1 MQRLN
6 VSNFILFSTC
16 RIDINEHMFI
26 NMAYQSNLN
35 IPPPRGR
42 GTALNPRN
50 RFEKEEII
58 LDPEAAAST
67 QSVPTRYYVDR
78 SVSVVSQN
86 NSPDIG
92 FDKSI
97 NPYRG
102 CEHGCIYCYARPTHE
117 YLGYSAGLDFET
129 RIMVKRDA
137 PQLLEKALSSSKWRP
152 EVLAMSGV
160 TDPYQPI
167 ERKLR
172 LTRGC
177 LTVLERFRNPVMI
190 ITKNSLIAR
199 DRDILRSLTSSQA
212 VAVSISVTTLN
223 PDLSRS
229 MEPRTA
235 SPQKRL
241 ETIAQLA
248 SDGVPTGVMIAPVI
262 PGLNDEEIPAILKAA
277 RESGASH
284 TGFTALRLPLGVREL
299 FIEWLNREHPNKKD
313 RILDHIQ
320 RIRGGKLNDSRF
332 GVRMRGEGVW
342 AENLSDLFRAGL
354 KAAGLGSEKPKIS
367 ISNFRRPNE
376 RQLDFSKRLTRNEP

>member
-1 MQRLN
+1 
-6 VSNFILFSTC
+6 
-16 RIDINEHMFI
+16 MFI

-212 VAVSISVTTLN
+212 VAVSIFRYNPKSGPQPQHGTTN
-223 PDLSRS
+223 GLSP
-229 MEPRTA
+229 ETA
-235 SPQKRL
+235 
-241 ETIAQLA
+241 
-248 SDGVPTGVMIAPVI
+248 
-262 PGLNDEEIPAILKAA
+262 
-277 RESGASH
+277 
-284 TGFTALRLPLGVREL
+284 
-299 FIEWLNREHPNKKD
+299 
-313 RILDHIQ
+313 
-320 RIRGGKLNDSRF
+320 
-332 GVRMRGEGVW
+332 
-342 AENLSDLFRAGL
+342 
-354 KAAGLGSEKPKIS
+354 
-367 ISNFRRPNE
+367 
-376 RQLDFSKRLTRNEP
+376 